1 MNCAELQQALP
12 ETMDGSGN
20 PEYQAHLKSCPDCA
34 ELVSELELIAS
45 ESRQLTETDEPPQ
58 RVWVKIAA
66 ELRAEG
72 IIRETEVAPA
82 RPVLAPS
89 VKRRW
94 NAWWLVPVAAAIV
107 AAGSYSLKPKPA
119 SPVAVQTPPAV
130 SVQESAQAKTPAPST
145 IAAGKPATSAVTAK
159 ATDATKPGT
168 PNDNA
173 PMALAGTAA
182 DQQLL
187 SAVPPEMRS
196 AYETQLAAVNAY
208 IQDAQ
213 KYLKQNPDD
222 EDARQHLM
230 EANEQREML
239 YQMALDHVQ

>member
-1 MNCAELQQALP
+1 MNCADLQQALP
-12 ETMDGSGN
+12 ETIDGSGN
-20 PEYQAHLKSCPDCA
+20 PEYQAHLKSCPDCS

-45 ESRQLTETDEPPQ
+45 ESRQLTEADEPPQ

-72 IIRETEVAPA
+72 IIREAEVAPA
-82 RPVLAPS
+82 RPVLVPS
-89 VKRRW
+89 ARRRW

-119 SPVAVQTPPAV
+119 GPVAVQTPPAV
-130 SVQESAQAKTPAPST
+130 SVQNSAQAKTSASST
-145 IAAGKPATSAVTAK
+145 VATEKRATPAVTAK
-159 ATDATKPGT
+159 TTNAARPG
-168 PNDNA
+168 A
-173 PMALAGTAA
+173 PDDHAPLMLAS

-196 AYETQLAAVNAY
+196 AYETQLAAVNSY

>member
-12 ETMDGSGN
+12 ETIDGSGN
-20 PEYQAHLKSCPDCA
+20 PEYQAHLKSCPDCS
-34 ELVSELELIAS
+34 ELVSELELIAN

-82 RPVLAPS
+82 RPVLVPS

-94 NAWWLVPVAAAIV
+94 NAWWLVPVAAAMV
-107 AAGSYSLKPKPA
+107 AAGSYFIKPKPA
-119 SPVAVQTPPAV
+119 GPIASQNPPA
-130 SVQESAQAKTPAPST
+130 
-145 IAAGKPATSAVTAK
+145 AVTAPEK
-159 ATDATKPGT
+159 TAAPPTIASVKQEKQIAPARTVGDSNQSAPAG
-168 PNDNA
+168 NA
-173 PMALAGTAA
+173 PMALVGTAA

-196 AYETQLAAVNAY
+196 AYETQLAAVNSY